1 MSDTD
6 ENPQED
12 VDNAAAEDAAAADEA
27 VDSVETADAGD
38 SSADENADVGDTAE
52 DSVAEAVEGESGA
65 GEETEAADEGGV
77 SAYDFVHPTHRLN
90 SHLPVLDVINEKL
103 AKALTAGLVRQFR
116 LPVQVECTGTRF
128 EKYQDYTA
136 SLPLDVS
143 LQRIRLDPIQG
154 NALLMT
160 DGDLIF
166 ALVDSFF
173 GGVPVVK
180 APEPE
185 EPEAEEGEA
194 DAEGDGEDTET
205 PPEEAPEPPPRR
217 FTATE
222 QRIIDRVR
230 ENMFLAMSES
240 WAPVQPINPR
250 LLAPLIRSEITSP
263 ANPSAVVVCSR
274 FQVRLRG
281 AEGEIH
287 LMIPYAS
294 LEPIRSKL
302 SNDVDGDPANDQ
314 AWRKAFM
321 RQLLGC
327 EVDVNGVFAESR
339 ITMRQL
345 MNLKVGDFIPLGQVQ
360 SVEFSSEGVPL
371 FDAAVGVSNGMVSA
385 SVTRWHERRNIKKKT
400 G

>member
-6 ENPQED
+6 ENPQEQSE
-12 VDNAAAEDAAAADEA
+12 VDAAEEAAASAAADDAVNSAENAVESGAEA
-27 VDSVETADAGD
+27 EQDGDAGD
-38 SSADENADVGDTAE
+38 ADTV
-52 DSVAEAVEGESGA
+52 
-65 GEETEAADEGGV
+65 EAADSEVAAAPAEAGV
-77 SAYDFVHPTHRLN
+77 LAYDFVHPTHRLN

-103 AKALTAGLVRQFR
+103 AKALTVGLVRQFR
-116 LPVQVECTGTRF
+116 LPVQVECTGTHF

-136 SLPLDVS
+136 SLSPDVS
-143 LQRIRLDPIQG
+143 IQRIRLDPVQG
-154 NALLMT
+154 NALLIT

-173 GGVPVVK
+173 GGIPVAK
-180 APEPE
+180 PA
-185 EPEAEEGEA
+185 EPEAPVA
-194 DAEGDGEDTET
+194 DDDAETENSEEQGD
-205 PPEEAPEPPPRR
+205 EAEAEAQPEPPPRR
-217 FTATE
+217 FTPTE

-230 ENMFLAMSES
+230 ENVFLAMSES
-240 WAPVQPINPR
+240 WATVQPISPR
-250 LLAPLIRSEITSP
+250 LMAPLIRSEITSP

-302 SNDVDGDPANDQ
+302 SNDVEGDAANDQ

-327 EVDVNGVFAESR
+327 EVDVNGVFAETR